1 LLELGIGGAALSLCP
16 IGVPSA
22 QPFGATAWLDGEYV
36 SDDASRGAVAGDFG
50 GAVRRMPRAVAR
62 ARTAEDI
69 GRVVAYANG
78 SRIKVAM
85 RGQGHSL
92 YGQTVIDDGIA
103 IDSSALN
110 TVKYTPT
117 NILDVEAGAL
127 WGDVAKA
134 GLSRSQLPPVMPDA
148 MMLSVGGTLSV
159 GGMGESSFR
168 FGAQVD
174 HVLALDVVTGTG
186 QLVTCSASFE
196 PELFQMT
203 LAGLGQCA
211 IIVRA
216 RLSLAPAA
224 TSIVTHTLTY
234 TDLSTFLTDQARLA
248 ESGATDLLN
257 GRLNKTS
264 EGKWEYLLFAGRFV
278 AEKDDPSHAPS
289 WIKGLGHASVAPP
302 VTTPI
307 WDYLNRRTSGI
318 TASKIKALPN
328 PSLIVNMPAE
338 ATNAFIAEILAS
350 PKLAAGIWFFEVSP
364 KVPALHRRP
373 LQKMPATTLAY
384 ELRMQRRASA
394 PDASDH
400 RAMLTANAA
409 LVATAMQ
416 RGGKVYPPF
425 APILSAEQWH
435 DHYGPA
441 TWTRFAAAKRRFD
454 PNNVLNPSVG
464 IF

>member
-1 LLELGIGGAALSLCP
+1 
-16 IGVPSA
+16 
-22 QPFGATAWLDGEYV
+22 
-36 SDDASRGAVAGDFG
+36 
-50 GAVRRMPRAVAR
+50 M
-62 ARTAEDI
+62 
-69 GRVVAYANG
+69 
-78 SRIKVAM
+78 
-85 RGQGHSL
+85 
-92 YGQTVIDDGIA
+92 
-103 IDSSALN
+103 
-110 TVKYTPT
+110 
-117 NILDVEAGAL
+117 
-127 WGDVAKA
+127 
-134 GLSRSQLPPVMPDA
+134 
-148 MMLSVGGTLSV
+148 
-159 GGMGESSFR
+159 
-168 FGAQVD
+168 
-174 HVLALDVVTGTG
+174 
-186 QLVTCSASFE
+186 
-196 PELFQMT
+196 
-203 LAGLGQCA
+203 
-211 IIVRA
+211 
-216 RLSLAPAA
+216 
-224 TSIVTHTLTY
+224 
-234 TDLSTFLTDQARLA
+234 
-248 ESGATDLLN
+248 
-257 GRLNKTS
+257 
-264 EGKWEYLLFAGRFV
+264 
-278 AEKDDPSHAPS
+278 
-289 WIKGLGHASVAPP
+289 
-302 VTTPI
+302 
-307 WDYLNRRTSGI
+307 
-318 TASKIKALPN
+318 KALPN